1 MSPSTAFARGSAHQ
15 AGNSQQWGFVS
26 WPGRSCPLAH
36 LLSHCTSLRVSF
48 SSPFGSCNCNSHMPP
63 PVKVVVAGDQ
73 SYLSVVLRFF
83 VEQLASKTPDWL
95 NYLRFLLV
103 PLGESR
109 QEPSPRAVLSHLP
122 RLPWLKPALPFS
134 PAGSHP
140 LAKYLASVDN
150 KYSTLFLDTAWRELF
165 SRAEPPA
172 AGEELGRLAPAVPS
186 GGSPAA
192 IEAFTALCAR
202 RHCGHSGPCCPVHRW
217 SQPLAPA
224 AHL

>member
-1 MSPSTAFARGSAHQ
+1 M
-15 AGNSQQWGFVS
+15 
-26 WPGRSCPLAH
+26 
-36 LLSHCTSLRVSF
+36 VSF
-48 SSPFGSCNCNSHMPP
+48 SFGSCNCNSHMPP

-103 PLGESR
+103 PLGESQ

-122 RLPWLKPALPFS
+122 RLLCLKPTLPFS

-165 SRAEPPA
+165 SRAEPPT
-172 AGEELGRLAPAVPS
+172 AGEEWGRLAAAVP
-186 GGSPAA
+186 
-192 IEAFTALCAR
+192 
-202 RHCGHSGPCCPVHRW
+202 
-217 SQPLAPA
+217 
-224 AHL
+224 

>member
-1 MSPSTAFARGSAHQ
+1 MGSCQLAWQGMSPGPPAE
-15 AGNSQQWGFVS
+15 
-26 WPGRSCPLAH
+26 PLH
-36 LLSHCTSLRVSF
+36 IPHGLL

-103 PLGESR
+103 PLGESH

-122 RLPWLKPALPFS
+122 RFPCLKPTLPFS
-134 PAGSHP
+134 PAGSHS

-165 SRAEPPA
+165 SRAEPPT
-172 AGEELGRLAPAVPS
+172 AGEERGWLVSAVP
-186 GGSPAA
+186 
-192 IEAFTALCAR
+192 
-202 RHCGHSGPCCPVHRW
+202 
-217 SQPLAPA
+217 
-224 AHL
+224 